1 MVCRPNLYAR
11 GTDWPGKRTSLWTV
25 ECKEAYG
32 LYTFLPVLNLVLSA
46 FENLSLT
53 SGLFFFLFVTL
64 FSTSSVSLAEL
75 SILDRASFTFWK
87 NN

>member
-53 SGLFFFLFVTL
+53 SGLFFFSFCDFVQYL
-64 FSTSSVSLAEL
+64 LCESG
-75 SILDRASFTFWK
+75 RAFYT
-87 NN
+87 